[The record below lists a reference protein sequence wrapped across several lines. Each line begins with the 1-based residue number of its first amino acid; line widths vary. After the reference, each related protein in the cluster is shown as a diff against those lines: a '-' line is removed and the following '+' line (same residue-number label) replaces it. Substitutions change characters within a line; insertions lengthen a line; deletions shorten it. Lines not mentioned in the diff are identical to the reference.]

1 VDDGCRIRYKTK
13 DKRYKIEGEIASSSR
28 GCGTPRNDVK
38 MNRFLSLEGVGVG
51 NMKRTQ
57 NGASKAKLRSSY
69 VTLVVSVSL
78 VLFLLGILGLVL
90 INARELSDY
99 FRESLSFSIMLDDAA
114 KEADIRMLQKDLD
127 AKPYV
132 KSTMYVSKEEAA
144 AKMKEELG
152 EDFISFLGDNPLPP
166 TIDVYLVSDYT
177 SSDNVAKIEK
187 YIYLYPF
194 VKDVLYPESLLIL
207 INENVRK
214 ISLFLLVISAFLF
227 LIALTIINNTI
238 RLSIYSKRFLI
249 RTMQLVGA
257 TRSFIRRP
265 FIMQGA
271 FYGFLSALIAMT
283 LLMGMLYLI
292 EKEFFKM
299 FSFENM
305 NLLILLGAA
314 IIIIGVFINIIST
327 WFSVNKYLSIS
338 EDKLYY

>member
-1 VDDGCRIRYKTK
+1 
-13 DKRYKIEGEIASSSR
+13 
-28 GCGTPRNDVK
+28 VK
-38 MNRFLSLEGVGVG
+38 KV
-51 NMKRTQ
+51 Q

-99 FRESLSFSIMLDDAA
+99 FRESLSFSIILDDAA

-132 KSTMYVSKEEAA
+132 KSTKYVSKEEAA

-166 TIDVYLVSDYT
+166 TIDVYLVSNYT
-177 SSDNVAKIEK
+177 SADNVSKIEK

-265 FIMQGA
+265 FIVQGA
-271 FYGFLSALIAMT
+271 FHGFLAALISMT
-283 LLMGMLYLI
+283 LLMGLLYLI
-292 EKEFFKM
+292 EKEFFMM
-299 FSFENM
+299 FSFEST
-305 NLLILLGAA
+305 NLLLLLGAA
-314 IIIIGVFINIIST
+314 IIIVGVLINIVST
-327 WFSVNKYLSIS
+327 FFSVNKYLSIS

>member
-1 VDDGCRIRYKTK
+1 VYRGEKRI
-13 DKRYKIEGEIASSSR
+13 
-28 GCGTPRNDVK
+28 
-38 MNRFLSLEGVGVG
+38 
-51 NMKRTQ
+51 MKKSE
-57 NGASKAKLRSSY
+57 NGASKTRLRSSY
-69 VTLVVSVSL
+69 ITLVVSVSL

-127 AKPYV
+127 AKAYV
-132 KSTMYVSKEEAA
+132 KSTKYVSKDEAA

-166 TIDVYLVSDYT
+166 SIDVYLVSNYT
-177 SSDNVAKIEK
+177 KPDSVAKIEK

-194 VKDVLYPESLLIL
+194 VKDVVVPESLLVL
-207 INENVRK
+207 INENVKK

-227 LIALTIINNTI
+227 LIAITIINNTI

-265 FIMQGA
+265 FILQGA
-271 FYGFLSALIAMT
+271 FHGFLAALIAMT
-283 LLMGMLYLI
+283 LLMGLLYLI
-292 EKEFFKM
+292 EREFFMM
-299 FSFENM
+299 FTFENT
-305 NLLILLGAA
+305 NLLLLLGAA
-314 IIIIGVFINIIST
+314 IIITGVLINIIST
-327 WFSVNKYLSIS
+327 YFSVNKYLSIS